1 MSNTLDLVAAR
12 TCNLPRIL
20 WIELTSRCPFDCIFC
35 TRASLRGA
43 GEHLDFELY
52 RRLIGELER
61 PQILRLNYAGESGHY
76 PQLTEAIALAAAT
89 GAQVELVSALA
100 SLKPQRLE
108 AALDAGLSRLT
119 VSLHTLDP
127 DRFEAIYRFGKLS
140 AMVERLQQ
148 VLDWR
153 ARHSRP
159 FVVDLAFVAMER
171 NLDELPAIAELAGDL
186 GIDVLAVH
194 PLIGRDPLPL
204 GIAVEH
210 CGDGSLTSAFRQRL
224 QATLAQAQRA
234 APQLAI
240 QLSSLELSP
249 TTALATH
256 PQPWPWPLP
265 AGARIDG
272 CDQSPFETAHILA
285 DGAVVVCEVTEKLPM
300 GNLRQHSLREIWHS
314 AGYQSFRQ
322 RHLAGAES
330 VCRICIYKRA
340 YQAHPAQSRIDANR
354 APAAQLLRG
363 WHSDDGS
370 GVRWSSA
377 QAALWL
383 ARSRLQRHLRLR
395 GQLARP
401 AAADAEFSIRIAGQ
415 LVHRQRYGEAGPV
428 ELRLPLPPR
437 SGAELL
443 IELDCS
449 AASSPSSLGA
459 GSDVRELGFALISAE
474 CCW

>member
-1 MSNTLDLVAAR
+1 MNTTLDLLTAR
-12 TCNLPRIL
+12 TSDLPRIL

-43 GEHLDFELY
+43 GEHLDFALY
-52 RRLIGELER
+52 RRLIGELDR

-76 PQLTEAIALAAAT
+76 PQLAEAIALAAAT

-100 SLKPQRLE
+100 SLKPERLE

-119 VSLHTLDP
+119 VSLHTLDS
-127 DRFEAIYRFGKLS
+127 DRFDAIYRFGKLS
-140 AMVERLQQ
+140 AMFDRLQQ

-153 ARHSRP
+153 ARVDRP

-171 NLDELPAIAELAGDL
+171 NLDELPAIAELARDL
-186 GIDVLAVH
+186 DIGVLAVH

-204 GIAVEH
+204 GAAVEH
-210 CGDGSLTSAFRQRL
+210 ANDGSLTSEFSSRL
-224 QATLAQAQRA
+224 QARLRQAQQS

-240 QLSSLELSP
+240 QLSSYELSP
-249 TTALATH
+249 TSALATH
-256 PQPWPWPLP
+256 PQPWPGPLP

-285 DGAVVVCEVTEKLPM
+285 DGRVVVCEVTEKLSM
-300 GNLRQHSLREIWHS
+300 GNLHQSSLREIWHS
-314 AGYQSFRQ
+314 AGYRAFRR
-322 RHLAGAES
+322 RHLAGSES
-330 VCRICIYKRA
+330 ACRSCIYKRA
-340 YQAHPAQSRIDANR
+340 QLEQPARKRIDAHQP
-354 APAAQLLRG
+354 APAQLLRG
-363 WHSDDGS
+363 WHADDGS
-370 GVRWSSA
+370 GVRWASA

-383 ARSRLQRHLRLR
+383 PRSRLQRHLQLR

-401 AAADAEFSIRIAGQ
+401 AAADAEFTIRIAGQ
-415 LVHRQRYGEAGPV
+415 AVHRQRYGHASPV
-428 ELRLPLPPR
+428 ELRLPLPAQAG
-437 SGAELL
+437 SELL
-443 IELDCS
+443 IEFECS
-449 AASSPSSLGA
+449 AASSPNALGA